1 MWCYSLPVVYYKGNY
16 DYWTYISRNYTSQP
30 YATNILIQF
39 LQHAQLHNLSKD
51 FLTVNETGTDH
62 KA

>member
-1 MWCYSLPVVYYKGNY
+1 VYYTGNY
-16 DYWTYISRNYTSQP
+16 DYWTYISRPRTSQP

-39 LQHAQLHNLSKD
+39 LQHVQLHNLSED